1 MTGHWQS
8 ARLHPPLI
16 LYGLLGVVLILGP
29 AAILAVTIHVIVD
42 LEHPRLGF
50 FQIGDFAQ
58 LLVEVRASMR

>member
-1 MTGHWQS
+1 
-8 ARLHPPLI
+8 
-16 LYGLLGVVLILGP
+16 LLGVVLILGL

-42 LEHPRLGF
+42 LEYHRLGF